1 MKRSALPNTSSRTKV
16 AHRHTCFIDLPT
28 TVIELTLRH
37 LSAADSISL
46 SCVNTRYRLELCPFV
61 FKRARTSWFE
71 LIRITK
77 DPSLLESFSFRQHTT
92 QIRIVD
98 FYSYGEWQVDI
109 FSALHRGFPR
119 LVHLLVNSANLS
131 NWLKYRSSLSIS
143 RLTLYYETGHNETQD
158 LQTEP
163 NPKNIVKLS
172 KTVSAS
178 PRIFDLSHLGDFVR
192 VAHLLLDAYHFN
204 WSPHEPAPAR
214 ASLVQLSDINLIN
227 CTWEYP
233 FTLAQFNPRG
243 CLRSIRIKYTQ
254 NHPFILLERFNAFLE
269 SPSLSLHP
277 GVHLQTLAISFEG
290 YTDHTW
296 RKILLMKQL
305 AKFGTTYFP
314 KLQRLELVGFQ
325 MNMHSLQTYG
335 HVLDKEFCLY
345 NLALKVFDMLKEDTN
360 IETHEAT
367 LQHALQHKT
376 RLQLG
381 ILH

>member
-16 AHRHTCFIDLPT
+16 ARRHTCFLDLPT
-28 TVIELTLRH
+28 NVIELTLRH
-37 LSAADSISL
+37 LSVADTISL
-46 SCVNTRYRLELCPFV
+46 SCVNSGYRLELCPFA

-77 DPSLLESFSFRQHTT
+77 DPALLERLSFRHHTI

-109 FSALHRGFPR
+109 FSALHQGFPR

-131 NWLKYRSSLSIS
+131 NWLKYRSSHSIS
-143 RLTLYYETGHNETQD
+143 RLTLYYEAGHNETQD
-158 LQTEP
+158 LQKEP

-178 PRIFDLSHLGDFVR
+178 PRIFDLSHLGDFVHI
-192 VAHLLLDAYHFN
+192 AHLLLDAYHFN
-204 WSPHEPAPAR
+204 WSPDEPPLAR
-214 ASLVQLSDINLIN
+214 TGLVQLSNLNLIN

-233 FTLAQFNPRG
+233 FTLAQFNSRG
-243 CLRSIRIKYTQ
+243 CLQSIRIKYTQ

-277 GVHLQTLAISFEG
+277 GVQLQTLAIRFEG

-305 AKFGTTYFP
+305 VKFGTTYFP

-335 HVLDKEFCLY
+335 HVLDNGFCLH
-345 NLALKVFDMLKEDTN
+345 NLKLKVFDMLKEKEN
-360 IETHEAT
+360 LESHEAT
-367 LQHALQHKT
+367 LQQALQRKT
-376 RLQLG
+376 GLQLA